1 MNTRNN
7 RQLTPEQLDTVNG
20 GIIAIIMENPFAR
33 FRLAL
38 GSRAQLTGLRSSNPT
53 PHP

>member
-7 RQLTPEQLDTVNG
+7 RQLTLEQLDTVNG
-20 GIIAIIMENPFAR
+20 GIIAIIMENPLS
-33 FRLAL
+33 RLRLSL
-38 GSRAQLTGLRSSNPT
+38 GSRAFLTGLQSSNPT